1 MQYEKRK
8 LKGEAVYIDTLTYDE
23 FMLLDD
29 AGADKRFMEMDRK
42 EAEQE
47 YREQENTGELAY
59 TPDEETEKN
68 LVAELIALKKTN
80 AKRKV
85 EQSEE
90 ESNVKDGS
98 KKKPDTGSDS
108 QDKDMPVNGN
118 GDDTNSSADN
128 DTGNN
133 SGDTLAHRLEHMKF
147 SPAQKSEIKRAV
159 DEKLPEEYIL
169 SYANPEN
176 SVVKMAT
183 MRKKY
188 GEQKA
193 K

>member
-1 MQYEKRK
+1 
-8 LKGEAVYIDTLTYDE
+8 
-23 FMLLDD
+23 
-29 AGADKRFMEMDRK
+29 MEMDRK

-68 LVAELIALKKTN
+68 LVAELIALKKAN

-90 ESNVKDGS
+90 ERNVK
-98 KKKPDTGSDS
+98 
-108 QDKDMPVNGN
+108 
-118 GDDTNSSADN
+118 DDTNSSADN
-128 DTGNN
+128 DNSNN
-133 SGDTLAHRLEHMKF
+133 SGDTLTHRLEYMKF
-147 SPAQKSEIKRAV
+147 TPAQKSEIKRAV

-176 SVVKMAT
+176 SVVKMAA